1 MYVKKPEEKT
11 ILKTLARWNG
21 YVDEKGNPQVNKFY
35 NDYIKI
41 LNQRKE
47 G

>member
-1 MYVKKPEEKT
+1 MYVKNPEDKN
-11 ILKTLARWNG
+11 ILKTLARLNG
-21 YVDEKGNPQVNKFY
+21 YVDEKGNPQPIKFY